1 METNIVQ
8 YLPDWFRSILDYQE
22 LTGAETVEFGN
33 FAELMSRVHDDMF
46 VLTADES
53 TVQDW
58 EKIFGIVANP
68 SVETLEFRRARIL
81 NRLTFNPP
89 FTLEFLYERLDAL
102 IGVGKW
108 AVVVD
113 YANYTLYVEAAATNQ
128 AWAGEVLATVSTIKP
143 CHIVYI
149 DRPLLPAAILASET
163 VDLTE
168 TVYNY
173 RLGYWGIGYAPFA
186 SQADKGVIVTADQM
200 TLQTQLFNDV
210 ATFAAS
216 DVAKARINGTTLMTA
231 FDTKAAS
238 GNTAII
244 QYTVTP
250 AQASTI
256 TKVELLN
263 ASGTV
268 LESAPVYIPVSNPV
282 QITHR
287 IPVKEGV

>member
-143 CHIVYI
+143 CHLLRA
-149 DRPLLPAAILASET
+149 DGQRGGTDDHGRPQNHADSSAGKHGRGGAAAHRRGLRCDFCTRRLCGVQRGRQT
-163 VDLTE
+163 VCT
-168 TVYNY
+168 
-173 RLGYWGIGYAPFA
+173 RPGGR
-186 SQADKGVIVTADQM
+186 SRADQ
-200 TLQTQLFNDV
+200 QLHGQYCGEEV
-210 ATFAAS
+210 
-216 DVAKARINGTTLMTA
+216 
-231 FDTKAAS
+231 S
-238 GNTAII
+238 GDGN
-244 QYTVTP
+244 
-250 AQASTI
+250 S
-256 TKVELLN
+256 KDDDGRGW
-263 ASGTV
+263 S
-268 LESAPVYIPVSNPV
+268 
-282 QITHR
+282 
-287 IPVKEGV
+287 